1 MKEIL
6 NIVSTLIYIFV
17 GIICLLMA
25 YKSIF
30 SKKNLPFHEEA
41 AGMSWD
47 SIDKRLQNV
56 IITILRI
63 SGLGFLII
71 FLFLS
76 VFSIINYF
84 KHDPLIKFSIPS
96 IAIIYC
102 FGLFLFNFQLF
113 RRTKAKTPWIGSI
126 IAMIMILSGFV
137 ISIL

>member
-1 MKEIL
+1 
-6 NIVSTLIYIFV
+6 
-17 GIICLLMA
+17 MA

-30 SKKNLPFHEEA
+30 SKKFLPFHEEA
-41 AGMSWD
+41 AGLSWD

-63 SGLGFLII
+63 SGLGFFII

-84 KHDPLIKFSIPS
+84 KPDPLIKFSIPVIS
-96 IAIIYC
+96 LIYC
-102 FGLFLFNFQLF
+102 FGLFLFNFLLF
-113 RRTKAKTPWIGSI
+113 KQTKARTPWIGSI